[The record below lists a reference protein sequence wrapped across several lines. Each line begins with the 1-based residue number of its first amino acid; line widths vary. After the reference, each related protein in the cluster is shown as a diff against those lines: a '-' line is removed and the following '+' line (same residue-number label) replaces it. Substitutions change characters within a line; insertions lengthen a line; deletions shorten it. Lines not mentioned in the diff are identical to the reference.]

1 MVFAIDHTATPVDE
15 PYQQRRE
22 SEDQQR
28 TNAFKQTES
37 GFHLHPSTVA
47 TLVTKNSGCR
57 GCLCWLVARWITPA
71 SGFHDNCF
79 ATLPRYIDERNGQ
92 LSILLT
98 IVEALTSFN
107 VDNDLSGNAR
117 HEEDRVRNGNYL
129 VLLRE
134 NGTAERNKLRDER
147 KFDEEN
153 EERAAADLTDNDSPD
168 CDLFTMPQRMN
179 DSSVAI
185 EQR

>member
-1 MVFAIDHTATPVDE
+1 M
-15 PYQQRRE
+15 
-22 SEDQQR
+22 
-28 TNAFKQTES
+28 
-37 GFHLHPSTVA
+37 
-47 TLVTKNSGCR
+47 
-57 GCLCWLVARWITPA
+57 
-71 SGFHDNCF
+71 
-79 ATLPRYIDERNGQ
+79 
-92 LSILLT
+92 LT

-129 VLLRE
+129 VLHRE

-153 EERAAADLTDNDSPD
+153 EERAAADLADNDSPD
-168 CDLFTMPQRMN
+168 CDLFTMPQRMD
-179 DSSVAI
+179 DSGVAI